1 MAVHNCTQGFGS
13 KVRIWQ
19 KDFSFIC
26 AEVHIEASKLSVS
39 LLVPSSRISAPQIN

>member
-1 MAVHNCTQGFGS
+1 MAVHNCTQRFGS

-26 AEVHIEASKLSVS
+26 AEVHIEASTALCIIVS
-39 LLVPSSRISAPQIN
+39 AQLADFGTAD